1 MGQQGEVVSQRAC
14 GGYGSEKRAK
24 QTVPSEGLDSW
35 AVLPGSKSSWAVLQV
50 IHTPVSVLVSGDL
63 LVHRNLSRSPESE
76 SWSSE
81 LTHLNT
87 L

>member
-1 MGQQGEVVSQRAC
+1 MEQQGEVVSQRAC
-14 GGYGSEKRAK
+14 GGYGSEEREAHCPLGRPGFLGSPPWI
-24 QTVPSEGLDSW
+24 Q
-35 AVLPGSKSSWAVLQV
+35 VLLGSVLQV

-63 LVHRNLSRSPESE
+63 LVHRNLSHSPESK